1 MTDREKAIVM
11 AYTGTTML
19 TGEKFSI
26 FHKYIED
33 ILGRS
38 VWTHE
43 LADRSVWEEIKENSK
58 SDFLELCK
66 NEAPTVEI
74 TEKQAIL
81 LLINSGWLVNHD
93 KELREKWGRPQGEW
107 IEHNRNYDAHS
118 MRMFI
123 SCECSACHMY
133 EDFPQDNETGNVL
146 TSHYCKWCGSNMW
159 KEEQE

>member
-11 AYTGTTML
+11 AYTGTAML

-43 LADRSVWEEIKENSK
+43 LAERSVWEEIEEKSK

-66 NEAPTVEI
+66 NEE
-74 TEKQAIL
+74 
-81 LLINSGWLVNHD
+81 
-93 KELREKWGRPQGEW
+93 RPQGEW
-107 IEHNRNYDAHS
+107 EVIWHKDIYGRWSNYYEYKCSVCHNSYTDYSSGRKTA
-118 MRMFI
+118 F
-123 SCECSACHMY
+123 CQ
-133 EDFPQDNETGNVL
+133 F
-146 TSHYCKWCGSNMW
+146 CGATM
-159 KEEQE
+159 KGGA